1 MDLSIDSARGN
12 KPESNEHKQ
21 RPTQDKRERH
31 TTPSKQL
38 AKYGYMV
45 TNTMYSTQ
53 FYGLERIVKCEK
65 LPLSGSGRA

>member
-1 MDLSIDSARGN
+1 MIAQGAT
-12 KPESNEHKQ
+12 
-21 RPTQDKRERH
+21 PTQETSKAPRRTSEKRH
-31 TTPSKQL
+31 ATPSKQL
-38 AKYGYMV
+38 VKYGYMV

>member
-1 MDLSIDSARGN
+1 MIAQGATNPKETNTSTAPRR
-12 KPESNEHKQ
+12 PNENG
-21 RPTQDKRERH
+21 
-31 TTPSKQL
+31 TPRRCKCI
-38 AKYGYMV
+38 KYGYMV